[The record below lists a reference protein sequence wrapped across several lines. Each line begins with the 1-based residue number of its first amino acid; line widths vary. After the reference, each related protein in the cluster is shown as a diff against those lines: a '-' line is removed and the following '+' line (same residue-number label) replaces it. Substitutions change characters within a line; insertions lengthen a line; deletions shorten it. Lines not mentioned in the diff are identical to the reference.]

1 MSINN
6 LTVRARLALGFGVIT
21 LVMLALGIMGLVR
34 MSQIEGRLNDVVDV
48 NVYKMQ
54 LLENMSSSVHI
65 VQRVVR
71 TLIILHEPALLEREA
86 KKIVAARK
94 VYDDAFAKLE
104 KTSASD
110 EGASLRQK
118 THEAQDG
125 ARAINDEL
133 MNFAL
138 SNRDAEASDL
148 LVSKGLTANQ
158 KWLDVIQEN
167 VDLQSKATAADAA
180 EARAAY
186 ESARRAMLLLSVLG
200 VAAALV
206 AGYGITRSL
215 TRQLGGEPSYAA
227 EVAERIAEGDLTVA
241 VQLRAGDT
249 SSLLCAISR
258 MRDSLANITAQVRDG
273 ADAMASAASQIASG
287 NADLSSRTEEQASS
301 LGETATSMDQLNA
314 TVKANSDSAQQANR
328 LAGEASKV
336 ALQGGEA
343 VACVVQTMASIQTA
357 SRKIMEIIS
366 VIDGIA
372 FQTNI
377 LALNAAVEAAR
388 AGEQGRGFA
397 VVASEVRTLAQR
409 SASAAK
415 EIKSLIDSTVT
426 QVETGS
432 GEVKRAGETMDRVV
446 ESVRRVTSTIG
457 EISAASTEQTL
468 GIGQVSQAVA
478 QMDEVTQ
485 QNAALVEEAAAASE
499 ALLEQ
504 ARQLTDLVN
513 VFKLTSSAPS
523 TPGHATASKVKR
535 LPGQASM
542 PELLRA

>member
-1 MSINN
+1 MTINN

-21 LVMLALGIMGLVR
+21 VVMLALGVMGLVR
-34 MSQIEGRLNDVVDV
+34 MSQIEARLNEVVDV

-54 LLENMSSSVHI
+54 LLEDMSTSVHI

-71 TLIILHEPALLEREA
+71 TLIILRDPALLEREA

-94 VYDDAFAKLE
+94 VYDAAFANLE
-104 KTSASD
+104 KTAASD
-110 EGASLRQK
+110 EGASLRRK
-118 THEAQDG
+118 THEAQEG
-125 ARAINDEL
+125 ARAINDAL
-133 MNFAL
+133 MSFAL
-138 SNRDAEASDL
+138 ANKEAEAADL

-167 VDLQSKATAADAA
+167 VNLQSKATAADAA

-186 ESARRAMLLLSVLG
+186 ESARRAMVLLSVLG
-200 VAAALV
+200 IVAALV

-227 EVAERIAEGDLTVA
+227 QLAERIAEGDLTVT

-249 SSLLCAISR
+249 SSLLYAISR

-314 TVKANSDSAQQANR
+314 TVKANSDSAHQANH

-343 VACVVQTMASIQTA
+343 VARVVQTMASIQTA

-397 VVASEVRTLAQR
+397 VVASEVRMLAQR

-415 EIKSLIDSTVT
+415 EIKALIDSTVS

-446 ESVRRVTSTIG
+446 ESVRRVTSTIS
-457 EISAASTEQTL
+457 EISSASTEQTI

-485 QNAALVEEAAAASE
+485 QNAALVEKAAAASE
-499 ALLEQ
+499 ALLDQ
-504 ARQLTDLVN
+504 ARQLSDLVN
-513 VFKLTSSAPS
+513 VFKLTSSPAS
-523 TPGHATASKVKR
+523 TPGLASASKVKR
-535 LPGQASM
+535 LSSQASI
-542 PELLRA
+542 PELLHA